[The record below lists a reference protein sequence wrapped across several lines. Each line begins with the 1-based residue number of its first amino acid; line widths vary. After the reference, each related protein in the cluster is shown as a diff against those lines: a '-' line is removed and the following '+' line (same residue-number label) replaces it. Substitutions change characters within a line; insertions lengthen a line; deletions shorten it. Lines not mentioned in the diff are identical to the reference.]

1 MKSFTNY
8 KSLQLYAYEDLVALI
23 ETTLQYMM
31 QETYYD
37 TVNNFIDFYQ
47 SFRKS
52 ATKNLRE
59 FFQNYSP
66 PVNRRH
72 PTCVSLG
79 MEIVSRIALF
89 RPDVAEHFYLVS
101 CEEAVEDPITYITH
115 CEEKSI
121 EVESW
126 NLEKEHAL
134 VAMKIV
140 ICGREGLLILDPGY
154 HVSRAVTVMKDQN
167 YPHTGFFT
175 QSDEPEGCK
184 REYCYTFSPISDSY
198 IYWGERT
205 TRNGG
210 EQKHEISLIY
220 VDRPYRTA
228 IDVTVRRN
236 LVYDFRSL
244 LSRDA
249 KGRVF
254 AGIYFPVLPNP
265 SDANVTLFYD
275 EGIDKKI
282 LKTKFKFSTFKD
294 SSKVSY

>member
-1 MKSFTNY
+1 
-8 KSLQLYAYEDLVALI
+8 
-23 ETTLQYMM
+23 MM

-47 SFRKS
+47 SFRNS
-52 ATKNLRE
+52 SSENLRE
-59 FFQNYSP
+59 FFQTYSP
-66 PVNRRH
+66 PINRRH

-101 CEEAVEDPITYITH
+101 CEEAVEDPITYIKN
-115 CEEKSI
+115 CEKKSI

-140 ICGREGLLILDPGY
+140 ISGREGLLILDPGY
-154 HVSRAVTVMKDQN
+154 HVSRAVTVMKDQH

-175 QSDEPEGCK
+175 QSDEEGGCK
-184 REYCYTFSPISDSY
+184 REYCYTFSPVSDSY
-198 IYWGERT
+198 ISWGERA

-220 VDRPYRTA
+220 IDRPYRTA

-244 LSRDA
+244 LTRDA

-254 AGIYFPVLPNP
+254 AGIYFPIVKNP
-265 SDANVTLFYD
+265 TDANLTIFYD

-282 LKTKFKFSTFKD
+282 LKTKLKFSTFKD
-294 SSKVSY
+294 ISKVIKIL